1 MAEWEFFSEESM
13 YQEIKSEQYS
23 NFGGINTK
31 VSTYITGLNECL
43 DLKNFDF
50 SQPGSYTTR
59 WGSTQFI
66 GLTVV
71 GRILG
76 TYDFETLTGPSY
88 IVLNTPT
95 EMWYTFGGSSYYPVF
110 MSAEGVS
117 YSPTL
122 SSGQTIYIPV
132 GASPNINNFDSNLFC
147 YRTFVNSLF
156 LSNGSSGS
164 FQKFMGETLPQ
175 MYGIFGNPYLP
186 GVVKFSYLYGLP
198 SGITNIGATTFV
210 GAGFG
215 STGATGVY
223 YWGYGWLDIYGYRS
237 APSTIGGPFN
247 FFGGGNVGISL
258 AAASM
263 TVLGGFISSSLI
275 PWDYGVTSI
284 SLYLSNPNGSELF
297 LYEDI
302 PLNFAFN
309 IGPTLHPTINDSF
322 ARPDLAEIAATYTIV
337 INPITIPNT
346 FNAKIPAEF
355 PLFFT
360 LSPKFLEIYN
370 NEIFMAGFT
379 SYPQNSDFG
388 TILGNVNY
396 QSTLFWTEV
405 GEPEFIDPDFF
416 DEVRT
421 DDGDRITGLKAYRDT
436 LLIFK
441 KNSFHVLNGNSATD
455 INITEISD
463 QYGCMANKCVVV
475 YNLQC
480 LFLDRKGIM
489 RWDGANLTVA
499 SDKIE
504 PLFYRMNI
512 DAALDSAVGFH
523 FKKRNECWF
532 CIPVDGS
539 TQNNLAIVYNY
550 VTDSWT
556 TFNGFFPSDVAIAR
570 GYLSDYTGIYGS
582 YSGAI
587 FNFGQSL
594 TSDNGTGITTFLKTT
609 FYREEGNSITKQ
621 WRRLYIDSDIL
632 AFGAT
637 LQVDMIP
644 DHGTSI
650 YATRYILAQPFQTRI
665 DFGIPAK
672 AMQFQFTYCNATLPI
687 RINGLTVEHRFQRS
701 V

>member
-43 DLKNFDF
+43 DLKNYDF

-66 GLTVV
+66 GT
-71 GRILG
+71 
-76 TYDFETLTGPSY
+76 TLTGQILGVYEYTRLDGWSAVV
-88 IVLNTPT
+88 ISTNQNTFLST
-95 EMWYTFGGSSYYPVF
+95 GTTLGSNFYTVFYGLTASTWGITNYALSLTGSVFTGGTPAPAGFNS
-110 MSAEGVS
+110 
-117 YSPTL
+117 
-122 SSGQTIYIPV
+122 
-132 GASPNINNFDSNLFC
+132 NIFD
-147 YRTFVNSLF
+147 YKTFVNALF
-156 LSNGSSGS
+156 FSNGSSGS
-164 FQKFMGETLPQ
+164 FFKFTPGLEN
-175 MYGIFGNPYLP
+175 YGISTAPIPAEQFANFYSLP
-186 GVVKFSYLYGLP
+186 DGYTL
-198 SGITNIGATTFV
+198 T
-210 GAGFG
+210 GFTANLSAG
-215 STGATGVY
+215 STLGNGVTGFFNVAV
-223 YWGYGWLDIYGYRS
+223 GWLDIYGFRS
-237 APSTIGGPFN
+237 APNPINTGF
-247 FFGGGNVGISL
+247 SL
-258 AAASM
+258 AGNSAYIFNVA
-263 TVLGGFISSSLI
+263 ISISLI
-275 PWDYGVTSI
+275 PWDYGATALSI
-284 SLYLSNPNGSELF
+284 YFTNPNGSELF
-297 LYEDI
+297 WYDDF
-302 PLNFAFN
+302 PF
-309 IGPTLHPTINDSF
+309 SF
-322 ARPDLAEIAATYTIV
+322 ARKDLPQLGPTFSQNFFPPYMINNGSNAATLTLQNFTGQEGIQ
-337 INPITIPNT
+337 
-346 FNAKIPAEF
+346 PAEY

-360 LSPKFLEIYN
+360 ACPRYLEIYN
-370 NEIFMAGFT
+370 NQVYMAGFT
-379 SYPQNSDFG
+379 SYVNTPPDAFG
-388 TILGNVNY
+388 VTTTANY
-396 QSTLFWTEV
+396 QSRIYWTEV
-405 GEPEFIDPDFF
+405 GQPEFIDPDFF

-421 DDGDRITGLKAYRDT
+421 DDGDRVTGLKAFNNN
-436 LLIFK
+436 LLISK
-441 KNSFHVLNGNSATD
+441 SKSFYSLNANSATD
-455 INITEISD
+455 ITIATISD
-463 QYGCMANKCVVV
+463 QYGCLSNRCIIT
-475 YNLQC
+475 YNQQC

-489 RWDGANLTVA
+489 RWDGANLTCA

-504 PLFYRMNI
+504 PLFYRMNL
-512 DAALDSAVGFH
+512 DAALDGAVGIH

-532 CIPVDGS
+532 GIPVDGS
-539 TQNNLAIVYNY
+539 TINNLTIVYNY

-556 TFNGFFPSDVAIAR
+556 TFNGFNVSDMTIAR
-570 GYLSDYTGIYGS
+570 GPFTDYTALYGS

-594 TSDNGTGITTFLKTT
+594 TSDNGIGITTFLKTT